1 MKMADIERDLPA
13 AEEDETLAQ
22 LHRLLGQLKETA
34 AVGETAWE
42 LGIHVDSLGESL
54 KESAARRRGLEEENR
69 QLQERLSR
77 EHRDYAELR
86 ASMDE
91 LLNLHELTETISSSF
106 AIQDILAALMDLS
119 GRFLPYEGCGVFA
132 LGQEGQTLEAMAA
145 RGDGRTEERVRAQWE
160 DGIIDWVLRERRPVV
175 IEDMETVEQPGVEE
189 CCTVLAP
196 LSVRGKEI
204 GIYALYCRRP
214 KDEFNS
220 GEMDLLGVLSNQTAI
235 AIENARLYSDLEA
248 TNSQLKDSQHQ
259 LLTAAKM
266 AAIGELAGGVAH
278 EVNNP
283 LQIILSRVQL
293 MRMQNREAT
302 KVVQGLDL
310 VEHNVR
316 RISKIIRALLGFA
329 GNNAQDGE
337 WGECDIGQALV
348 QAMELVQHQLDKG
361 LIETEFVCG
370 ESLPLIEGNTGE
382 LEQVFINLIIN
393 AQNAM
398 PKGGRLKVSVQEVG
412 NTIEVRFAD
421 TGVGIAPELLERI
434 FAPFFT
440 TRSDEGGT
448 GLGLAVS
455 YGIIERHQGE
465 ITVESTVGEGTTF
478 ILRLPIATADGK
490 DTT

>member
-1 MKMADIERDLPA
+1 
-13 AEEDETLAQ
+13 
-22 LHRLLGQLKETA
+22 
-34 AVGETAWE
+34 
-42 LGIHVDSLGESL
+42 
-54 KESAARRRGLEEENR
+54 
-69 QLQERLSR
+69 
-77 EHRDYAELR
+77 
-86 ASMDE
+86 
-91 LLNLHELTETISSSF
+91 
-106 AIQDILAALMDLS
+106 
-119 GRFLPYEGCGVFA
+119 
-132 LGQEGQTLEAMAA
+132 
-145 RGDGRTEERVRAQWE
+145 
-160 DGIIDWVLRERRPVV
+160 
-175 IEDMETVEQPGVEE
+175 
-189 CCTVLAP
+189 
-196 LSVRGKEI
+196 
-204 GIYALYCRRP
+204 
-214 KDEFNS
+214 
-220 GEMDLLGVLSNQTAI
+220 
-235 AIENARLYSDLEA
+235 
-248 TNSQLKDSQHQ
+248 
-259 LLTAAKM
+259 M

>member
-1 MKMADIERDLPA
+1 MADVKQDPPI
-13 AEEDETLAQ
+13 AEEEESLAQ
-22 LHRLLGQLKETA
+22 VRRLLGQLQDASA
-34 AVGETAWE
+34 AEAVWE
-42 LGIHVDSLGESL
+42 LGFHVDALSESL
-54 KESAARRRGLEEENR
+54 KESAARRLGLEEENR
-69 QLQERLSR
+69 QLQERLRR

-132 LGQEGQTLEAMAA
+132 LGEGGQTLEAMAT
-145 RGDGRTEERVRAQWE
+145 RGDGRIEERVRAQWE

-189 CCTVLAP
+189 CCTVLTP
-196 LSVRGKEI
+196 LSVRGKEV

-220 GEMDLLGVLSNQTAI
+220 GEMDLLGVLSSQTAI
-235 AIENARLYSDLEA
+235 AIENAHLYSDLET
-248 TNSQLKDSQHQ
+248 TNDQLKDSQHQ
-259 LLTAAKM
+259 LLIAAKM

-302 KVVQGLDL
+302 KIVQGLDL

-316 RISKIIRALLGFA
+316 RISQIIRALLGFA

-337 WGECDIGQALV
+337 WGECDIRQALD
-348 QAMELVQHQLDKG
+348 QAMALVQHQFDKG
-361 LIETEFVCG
+361 LIEAEFTCE
-370 ESLPLIEGNTGE
+370 ESLPSIEGNVGE

-398 PKGGRLKVSVQEVG
+398 PHGGQLKISSRREG
-412 NTIEVRFAD
+412 DKIEVRFAD
-421 TGVGIAPELLERI
+421 TGVGISPELLERI
-434 FAPFFT
+434 FDPFFT

-455 YGIIERHQGE
+455 YGIIERHQGQ
-465 ITVESTVGEGTTF
+465 ITVESTVGDGTTF
-478 ILRLPIATADGK
+478 IIRLPI
-490 DTT
+490 DTGDKQGPK

>member
-1 MKMADIERDLPA
+1 MANAERDPPA
-13 AEEDETLAQ
+13 AEEEESLAQ
-22 LHRLLGQLKETA
+22 LRRLLGQLKDAEA
-34 AVGETAWE
+34 AEAAWE
-42 LGIHVDSLGESL
+42 LGFHVDALSESL
-54 KESAARRRGLEEENR
+54 KESAARRLGLEEENR
-69 QLQERLSR
+69 QLQERLRR

-91 LLNLHELTETISSSF
+91 LLNLHELTEKISSSF

-119 GRFLPYEGCGVFA
+119 GRFLPYEGCGVFSF
-132 LGQEGQTLEAMAA
+132 GEGGQTLEAMMT
-145 RGDGRTEERVRAQWE
+145 RGDRRTEERVRTQWE

-189 CCTVLAP
+189 GCTVLAP
-196 LSVRGKEI
+196 LSVRGKDI
-204 GIYALYCRRP
+204 GVYALYCRRP

-235 AIENARLYSDLEA
+235 AIENSRLYSDLEA
-248 TNSQLKDSQHQ
+248 TNAQLKDSQHQ

-293 MRMQNREAT
+293 MRMQNREVT

-329 GNNAQDGE
+329 GHNAQDGE
-337 WGECDIGQALV
+337 WGECDIGQALA
-348 QAMELVQHQLDKG
+348 QAMALVQHQLDRG
-361 LIETEFVCG
+361 LIETEFVGG
-370 ESLPLIEGNTGE
+370 ESLPPIEGNVGE
-382 LEQVFINLIIN
+382 LEQVFINLLIN

-398 PKGGRLKVSVQEVG
+398 PKGGRLKVSAQALG
-412 NTIEVRFAD
+412 DTIEVRFAD
-421 TGVGIAPELLERI
+421 TGVGIPPELLERI
-434 FAPFFT
+434 FTPFFT

-455 YGIIERHQGE
+455 YGIIERHQGQ
-465 ITVESTVGEGTTF
+465 ITVESTVGKGTTF
-478 ILRLPIATADGK
+478 ILRLPIAAGVGEDRT
-490 DTT
+490 